1 MRIPENCFTKDTTSS
16 YLSVA
21 CLKDYYS
28 LHLGR
33 IKITDNWV
41 SALLILEVKQLNYM
55 KKWKYQ

>member
-55 KKWKYQ
+55 KK